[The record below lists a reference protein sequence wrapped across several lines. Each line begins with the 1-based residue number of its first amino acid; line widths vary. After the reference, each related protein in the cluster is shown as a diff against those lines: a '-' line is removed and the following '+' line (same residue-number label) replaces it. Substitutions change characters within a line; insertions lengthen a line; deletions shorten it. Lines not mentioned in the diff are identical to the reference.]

1 MSKKTLEEIASA
13 TPQNIIYS
21 FSQNEQL
28 IGFTMREWMLL
39 ESLGCG
45 MIMGQTPTIR
55 DFVAMWCVKR
65 YTAEIELAIA
75 SSSQHTYIN
84 ETIEALTPSLFTAI
98 QIAMAPLIA
107 ATFAPLSQDVEQAKK
122 NKATLRDAAGGSA
135 STTSLRMNTDG
146 KTKKS
151 STRQSAVPSA

>member
-1 MSKKTLEEIASA
+1 MRKKTLEEIAAA
-13 TPQNIIYS
+13 TPQSIIDS
-21 FSQNEQL
+21 FSQNEKL

-65 YTAEIELAIA
+65 YAAEIELAIA
-75 SSSQHTYIN
+75 SSSQASYIN
-84 ETIEALTPSLFTAI
+84 ETIEVLTPSLFTAI
-98 QIAMAPLIA
+98 QITMAPLIA

-122 NKATLRDAAGGSA
+122 NKASLRDAAGGSA
-135 STTSLRMNTDG
+135 STTSSRMNTGG
-146 KTKKS
+146 KTMKS
-151 STRQSAVPSA
+151 SAHPSAAPSA